1 MFEKFFSKSDTTASA
16 GAEPT
21 EETSLLSPGAQAAA
35 TQLEE
40 KARIYKNYDVNE
52 LASVRV
58 FTKWTG
64 TVFQDKGLWME
75 TGALMGIYVLMFM
88 LCYCV
93 KWEGFS
99 QFVGKEESVRAFIA
113 MFSTLIGLLLSFY
126 TALNL
131 QRWWKM
137 REGVHDIECACA
149 RLMLLISQT
158 CTRDP
163 KLLSAVHRYS
173 RASLWLVFAASQ
185 DHEHP
190 REEAVERGMLT
201 EDEAEQLRKLNPHM
215 TFVQASTLWVWLAN
229 LVTRLNE
236 QGLTKGPPHF
246 CALLAAVEMGR
257 NGIANIETYL
267 TTQIPM
273 PYVHLLC
280 FMVKLHNILLASL
293 MAVVGVSL
301 LGSSHHI
308 NPLSGVIEG
317 SVAGVPLFRTCF
329 RGFFMPFLYN
339 CILVINTGVTDP
351 FGKDACDFDFRRF
364 DIGMEATANAFI
376 DAETCLPAWMAEN
389 PKFAKFANEAPKAS
403 PV

>member
-1 MFEKFFSKSDTTASA
+1 MFEKFFSKSDTT

-21 EETSLLSPGAQAAA
+21 EETSLLTPGDQTAA
-35 TQLEE
+35 TDLEITGGTSE
-40 KARIYKNYDVNE
+40 NYDVNE

-64 TVFQDKGLWME
+64 TVFQDRGLWME
-75 TGALMGIYVLMFM
+75 TAALMGIYVVMFM

-93 KWEGFS
+93 RWEGFS

-137 REGVHDIECACA
+137 REGVHDVECACA

-158 CTRDP
+158 CTRD
-163 KLLSAVHRYS
+163 KQLLSAVHRYS

-185 DHEHP
+185 EHKHP
-190 REEAVERGMLT
+190 REEAVKRGTLT
-201 EDEAEQLRKLNPHM
+201 EDEAEQLRQLNPHR
-215 TFVQASTLWVWLAN
+215 TFVQAETLWVWIAN
-229 LVTRLNE
+229 LVMRLHE

-246 CALLAAVEMGR
+246 CALLSAVEMGR

-280 FMVKLHNILLASL
+280 FMVKLHNILLACL

-301 LGSSHHI
+301 LGSTSHV
-308 NPLSGVIEG
+308 NPLSGVLEG
-317 SVAGVPLFRTCF
+317 SVEGVPLFRTCF
-329 RGFFMPFLYN
+329 RAFFMPFLYN
-339 CILVINTGVTDP
+339 SILVINTGVTDP
-351 FGKDACDFDFRRF
+351 FGKDACDFDFKRF
-364 DIGMEATANAFI
+364 DSGMEATANAFI

-389 PKFAKFANEAPKAS
+389 PKFEAAKSS
-403 PV
+403 PTPV